1 MLNLAPALPPRGARR
16 AGVVLWGLLCL
27 CLASR
32 DANAAAVA
40 GLNGS
45 IGLVAALLA
54 LLALQGN
61 PAQFG
66 AASLAIGLL
75 LIALATLAWRRATA
89 AAAAPAAAGEPSL
102 LVMARERFVCLQAA
116 WDRADI
122 DALRALTTD
131 DMLDELLAQLPERG
145 PGPNRTDVLSLEA
158 RLIAHESL
166 GLLELASIE
175 FSGVVRESPERGA
188 APFREIWMLARARGE
203 SDWRLARQQALL

>member
-1 MLNLAPALPPRGARR
+1 MLNPAHALPSRGAWR
-16 AGVVLWGLLCL
+16 AVVALSGLLCL

-54 LLALQGN
+54 LLALQGQA
-61 PAQFG
+61 AQLS
-66 AASLAIGLL
+66 AASLAVGLL
-75 LIALATLAWRRATA
+75 LVALATLAWRR
-89 AAAAPAAAGEPSL
+89 AAPAAAGEPSL
-102 LVMARERFVCLQAA
+102 LVMARERFVRLQAA

-166 GLLELASIE
+166 GALELASIE

-188 APFREIWMLARARGE
+188 APFREIWMLARERGE